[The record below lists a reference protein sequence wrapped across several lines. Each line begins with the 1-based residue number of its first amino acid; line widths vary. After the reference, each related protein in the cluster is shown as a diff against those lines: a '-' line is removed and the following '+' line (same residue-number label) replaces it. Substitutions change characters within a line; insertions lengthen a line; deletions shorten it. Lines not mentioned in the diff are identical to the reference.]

1 MKMSKIEKKFI
12 NSNRHAMMNLEV
24 IEELFRIIDL
34 SSINN
39 VLEIGCGVGIV
50 SEHLNSNYK
59 MNVIGTDVDPK
70 QIKIAKKFNKEN
82 ETLKYI
88 EANATELPF
97 ENDKFDLSLSLWVL
111 HHVRDWHKMLEE
123 INRVLKPKST
133 IIIYDLAY
141 SQKLVN
147 FVNYANSKRILKHFV
162 KNYGV
167 YLINDIIEFFIK
179 NNFELVHKKI
189 TKKGIKNNHIIVFQ
203 KN

>member
-12 NSNRHAMMNLEV
+12 NSKRHAKKNLKV

-39 VLEIGCGVGIV
+39 VLEIGCGVGVV
-50 SEHLNSNYK
+50 SEHLNNNYK

-70 QIKIAKKFNKEN
+70 QIKIAKIFNKEN
-82 ETLKYI
+82 ERLKYI

-97 ENDKFDLSLSLWVL
+97 ENDIFDLSLSLWVL
-111 HHVRDWHKMLEE
+111 HHVRDWHKVLEE
-123 INRVLKPKST
+123 IKRVLKPKGT
-133 IIIYDLAY
+133 IIIHDLVY

-147 FVNYANSKRILKHFV
+147 FYNYANSKRILKHFV

-167 YLINDIIEFFIK
+167 YSINDITDFLIK
-179 NNFELVHKKI
+179 NNFELVHKKS
-189 TKKGIKNNHIIVFQ
+189 TKKGIMNNHIIVFQ